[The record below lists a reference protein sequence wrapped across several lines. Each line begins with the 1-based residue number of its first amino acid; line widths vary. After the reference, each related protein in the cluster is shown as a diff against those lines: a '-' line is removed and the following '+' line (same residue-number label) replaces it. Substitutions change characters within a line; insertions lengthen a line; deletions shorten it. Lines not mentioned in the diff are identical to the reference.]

1 MYFKAHVP
9 LRFHGILKISILGL
23 RQIIQIDILAEK
35 YKEIPGHLRRIKK
48 INFFT
53 VKT

>member
-1 MYFKAHVP
+1 MSRCDFTEFEKSQ
-9 LRFHGILKISILGL
+9 FLGL